1 MSKKYNNI
9 DFSNIR
15 EIAIKVL
22 ENAINNDYALSEE
35 LKFFEKTYEIKNI
48 NTLYELTEGVFRKL
62 LLIDEYIKLL
72 VKKDLNK
79 LDTSILNI
87 LRIAI
92 YQILFM
98 DSVPDFASINESVNL
113 AKKYGHIGTVK
124 FTNGVLRNFLRKK
137 DELDSIIDSYS
148 FLKKIS
154 VKYSM
159 PYWIVQY
166 WSKEFKN
173 NELEKLLISMDEK
186 APIYLRINTLKITV
200 DDFKKELAKSE
211 IKYSNT
217 DFLEVIKL
225 EQKISIKNIYGYNE
239 GFFYIQD
246 LGAAHVSN
254 ILNPNENETVIDFCA
269 FPGGKTSHLA
279 QLMKNSGQIF
289 AIDVNKK
296 REKIFLENI
305 SKLGCSNIKNILLS
319 EDEKPEIELVDKILT
334 DPPCSGLGTIRRNSE
349 LKYRKKLDDI
359 TRLAEI
365 QLNILTNAS
374 KYLKKGGTLVYS
386 TCTISKLENEDNIR
400 KFLDTNKDFSLIPQ
414 KEGDFIKLTPSEHNT
429 DGFFIAKI
437 VKTT

>member
-15 EIAIKVL
+15 EIAIKIL
-22 ENAINNDYALSEE
+22 ENAIANDYVLSEE
-35 LKFFEKTYEIKNI
+35 LKFFEKNYEINNI

-87 LRIAI
+87 IRIAI

-137 DELDSIIDSYS
+137 EELNSIIDSYD

-154 VKYSM
+154 IKYSM
-159 PYWIVQY
+159 PYWIVKY
-166 WSKEFKN
+166 WSQDFDN
-173 NELEKLLISMDEK
+173 NDLEKLLISMDEK
-186 APIYLRINTLKITV
+186 APIYLRINTLKTTV
-200 DDFKKELAKSE
+200 ESFKEELEKSE
-211 IKYSNT
+211 TKYSNT
-217 DFLEVIKL
+217 AFAELIKL

-239 GFFYIQD
+239 GLFYIQD
-246 LGAAHVSN
+246 LGATHVSN
-254 ILNPNENETVIDFCA
+254 MLNPKETETVIDFCA
-269 FPGGKTSHLA
+269 FPGGKTSHLS

-289 AIDVNKK
+289 AVDVNKK
-296 REKIFLENI
+296 REKIFVENMN
-305 SKLGCSNIKNILLS
+305 KLGCSNIKNILVT
-319 EDEKPEIELVDKILT
+319 EGETPDIELVDKILI

-359 TRLAEI
+359 ERLSEI

-386 TCTISKLENEDNIR
+386 TCTISKIENEGNIK
-400 KFLDTNKDFSLIPQ
+400 KFLATNKDFSLVKQ
-414 KEGDFIKLTPSEHNT
+414 EKGDFINLIPSQDNT
-429 DGFFIAKI
+429 DGFFIAKLLRI
-437 VKTT
+437 

>member
-9 DFSNIR
+9 DFLNIR

-35 LKFFEKTYEIKNI
+35 LKFFEKNHDIKNI

-79 LDTSILNI
+79 LDASILNI
-87 LRIAI
+87 IRIAI

-124 FTNGVLRNFLRKK
+124 FTNGLLRNFLRKK
-137 DELDSIIDSYS
+137 DELNSIIDSYD

-154 VKYSM
+154 IKYSM
-159 PYWIVQY
+159 PYWIVKY
-166 WSKEFKN
+166 WSQEFDNK
-173 NELEKLLISMDEK
+173 ELEALLISMDEK

-200 DDFKKELAKSE
+200 EAFKEELAKSE
-211 IKYSNT
+211 IKYST
-217 DFLEVIKL
+217 TEFLEIIKL

-246 LGAAHVSN
+246 LGAAHVAN
-254 ILNPNENETVIDFCA
+254 MLNPSETETIIDFCA
-269 FPGGKTSHLA
+269 FPGGKTSHLS

-296 REKIFLENI
+296 REKIFLENMN
-305 SKLGCSNIKNILLS
+305 KLGCSNIKNILVS
-319 EDEKPEIELVDKILT
+319 ESETPDIELADKILT

-359 TRLAEI
+359 ARLSEI

-386 TCTISKLENEDNIR
+386 TCTISKTENEDNIK
-400 KFLDTNKDFSLIPQ
+400 KFLDANKDFSLVKQ
-414 KEGDFIKLTPSEHNT
+414 EKGDFTKLIPSEHNT
-429 DGFFIAKI
+429 DGFFIAKLLRI
-437 VKTT
+437 